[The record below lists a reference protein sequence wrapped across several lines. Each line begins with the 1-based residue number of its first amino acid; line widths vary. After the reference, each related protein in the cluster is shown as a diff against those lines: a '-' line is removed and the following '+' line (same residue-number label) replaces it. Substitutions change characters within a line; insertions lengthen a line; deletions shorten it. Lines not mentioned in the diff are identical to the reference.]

1 MGNTP
6 KHLALDQ
13 GMFDLRDIAIGPM
26 EAALLRSNKFNIP
39 KYKEAKRVSQAVKY
53 IDRRKL
59 YYS

>member
-1 MGNTP
+1 
-6 KHLALDQ
+6 
-13 GMFDLRDIAIGPM
+13 MFDLRDIAIGPM
-26 EAALLRSNKFNIP
+26 EAALLGSDKFNIP